1 MNKPKMNVNIASME
15 LINPIIGASGT
26 FGNGLEMEDFLDLN
40 KIGGFCSKGI
50 TWLPQE
56 GNAGRRIA
64 ETPAGLLNSIGLQN
78 MGIVEFIKNI
88 VPQFRN
94 KTDCKLIVNVSGKN
108 VEQFENMA
116 KMLELPEVAAL
127 ELNLSCPNLHKD
139 GIVMAADPITTSQVI
154 IAVKKVSTKPII
166 VKLSPNVTDIKIIA
180 KAAENAG
187 ADAISLINTVL
198 GMAIDIKTAKPVLGN
213 ITGGLSG
220 PAIKPIGVRMV
231 WQVAETVKI
240 PIIGLG
246 GIETLDDCLE
256 YLMAGATALQVGAAN
271 LYQPDIC
278 EKLAQELEDYCS
290 LKGIQDYKFLIGKAN
305 PNFRGEIFYGQD

>member
-1 MNKPKMNVNIASME
+1 MNKPKMNVKIAGME

-26 FGNGLEMEDFLDLN
+26 FGNGLEMEDFLALN

-56 GNAGRRIA
+56 GNPGRRIA
-64 ETPAGLLNSIGLQN
+64 ETPAGMLNSIGLHN
-78 MGIVEFIKNI
+78 MGIAEFIDNI

-94 KTDCKLIVNVSGKN
+94 RSDCKLIVNVSGKT
-108 VEQFENMA
+108 VEQFAAMA
-116 KMLELPEVAAL
+116 KMLELPEIAAL

-139 GIVMAADPITTSQVI
+139 GLVMAADPETTAQVI
-154 IAVKKVSTKPII
+154 IAVKNVSTKTII
-166 VKLSPNVTDIKIIA
+166 VKLSPNVTDIKSIA
-180 KAAENAG
+180 LAAENAG

-198 GMAIDIKTAKPVLGN
+198 GLAIDTKIAKPILGN

-256 YLMAGATALQVGAAN
+256 YLMAGATAIQVGLAN

-278 EKLAQELEDYCS
+278 EKLAEELETYCRE
-290 LKGIQDYKFLIGKAN
+290 KGIEDYKFLIGKAN
-305 PNFRGEIFYGQD
+305 PNFRGEI